1 MNHETVGRV
10 RAEEGIPTPDE
21 VIRDY
26 VAENPG
32 KSNREVA
39 DDLGVNRKTVDALAQ
54 NGENRQNGNAPSEPE
69 PEPDDEDDTPAPS
82 WEHAGHLH
90 PAIRPRMAAKA
101 IKTNP

>member
-1 MNHETVGRV
+1 M

-54 NGENRQNGNAPSEPE
+54 NGQVDQNGPPSPDPDPE
-69 PEPDDEDDTPAPS
+69 PPAPS
-82 WEHAGHLH
+82 WEPAGHLH
-90 PAIRPRMAAKA
+90 PPQYAPEWPLRRLSAILKGMCGTECRTP
-101 IKTNP
+101 